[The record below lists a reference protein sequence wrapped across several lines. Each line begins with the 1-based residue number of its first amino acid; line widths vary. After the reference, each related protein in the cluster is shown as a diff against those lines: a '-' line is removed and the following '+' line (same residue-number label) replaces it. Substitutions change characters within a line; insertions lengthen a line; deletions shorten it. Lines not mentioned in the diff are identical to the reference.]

1 MKFTQIIL
9 MLFVICDLYC
19 YIAGGI
25 RVINGIKKDDINVTD
40 NGIRI
45 ILAGF
50 IATLITALWLILLC
64 FV

>member
-1 MKFTQIIL
+1 